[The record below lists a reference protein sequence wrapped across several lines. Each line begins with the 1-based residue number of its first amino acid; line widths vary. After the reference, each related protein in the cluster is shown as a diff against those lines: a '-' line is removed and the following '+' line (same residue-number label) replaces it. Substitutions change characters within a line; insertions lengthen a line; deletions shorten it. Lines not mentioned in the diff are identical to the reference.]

1 MKTMPSKKR
10 TLKTI
15 ASFFLF
21 WFVSLASF
29 GQSKYSMIGGVETPY
44 KNQYT
49 FQIRLDEVNKKL
61 IFETNAPVTVVTLDV
76 YTPEEYL
83 IRKGKE
89 YTNTHVKSG
98 NTYSYDLNNALLKD
112 KEAYWLKVSIG
123 NNGVP
128 LAEYL
133 FKKRATATE
142 PVRNENNEE
151 VKDATGATV
160 IQTNATCTDG
170 KTKLMAS
177 LKALDGVRDVKIDP
191 RGTVKIIYSNDGTPY
206 SELLATINENGF
218 SAGSQKSNSPDK
230 NPCIKKIAPEEKYTR
245 QTGRNIFDAR
255 KGFAI
260 APIKHVDFTVTPDAA
275 KKGFKMDSIYTWTAP
290 DGEVKMAS
298 GEEILKQVNEM
309 ERELNFRGRTLRKQN
324 AFSALSYK
332 LINQSAVL
340 KIPKSVTK
348 ISDDPVLKNG
358 PGKGIYKIP
367 IIKTKHNKLP
377 DVSGKFSTV
386 IGGDVGVYF
395 GRIISNTGEF
405 QGNISTSSFIDN
417 SKCIKQCPLDITLS
431 LDAKIIQS
439 LNISNCVLEISD
451 NPDRK
456 PNDNTNILATGNFN
470 FKKPA
475 FAKYGT
481 ENVSISGDAPPSFHT
496 LYSFSVKINDLSK
509 LAKAAIKPVLYYA
522 YVKFYNDKGDLL
534 YYSSYNTAV
543 LESKIDVPIFIGQ
556 DKKVNAGFEDAFTD
570 PTGLFGMYYKSS
582 NLNATY
588 STKRDEA
595 TLVISENAK
604 LSGDVEIGAQ
614 YYNFWY
620 LLDNDQP
627 KYERKSFISANF
639 SSDYTKKYTQG
650 RPPIRRPGA
659 EKKSNDMNNYPGY
672 QLNYSIFDGETT
684 EHYTKASGYT
694 TTRSLVYNLFD
705 ERFFIGPV
713 PCRITVDMSS
723 NASFTRQSTIDTLTD
738 GTVSLS
744 TSVTP
749 HLDLTLTGKGGV
761 DAAIAYA
768 TIVANVKVIEV
779 DLPISA
785 KANKDVDLE
794 AALKITALSGEIY
807 FTAGLCIPIPWFDD
821 LCTDFRIDIFK
832 WTGPSKTYPLVK

>member
-260 APIKHVDFTVTPDAA
+260 APIKHVAFTVTPDAA

-431 LDAKIIQS
+431 LDAKMIQS

-556 DKKVNAGFEDAFTD
+556 DKKVNAGFDDAFTD

-582 NLNATY
+582 NLNSTY

-627 KYERKSFISANF
+627 KYERKSFIAANF
-639 SSDYTKKYTQG
+639 SSEYTNRYKQG
-650 RPPIRRPGA
+650 MVGIRIPGG
-659 EKKSNDMNNYPGY
+659 EKKSNDMNNYSGY
-672 QLNYSIFDGETT
+672 QMNYSLFDGETT
-684 EHYTKASGYT
+684 ENYTKTAGYT
-694 TTRSLVYNLFD
+694 TTRSVEYNLFD

-713 PCRITVDMSS
+713 PCRITVDMKG
-723 NASFTRQSTIDTLTD
+723 NATLTRQSTMDTLID
-738 GTVSLS
+738 GSVSLS

-761 DAAIAYA
+761 DASIAYA

-779 DLPISA
+779 DLPVNA
-785 KANKDVDLE
+785 KASKDADLD

>member
-1 MKTMPSKKR
+1 MPSKKR

-260 APIKHVDFTVTPDAA
+260 APIKHVAFTVTPDAA

-431 LDAKIIQS
+431 LDAKMIQS

-556 DKKVNAGFEDAFTD
+556 DKKVNAGFDDAFTD

-582 NLNATY
+582 NLNSTY

-627 KYERKSFISANF
+627 KYERKSFIAANF
-639 SSDYTKKYTQG
+639 SSEYTNRYKQG
-650 RPPIRRPGA
+650 MVGIRIPGG
-659 EKKSNDMNNYPGY
+659 EKKSNDMNNYSGY
-672 QLNYSIFDGETT
+672 QMNYSLFDGETT
-684 EHYTKASGYT
+684 ENYTKTAGYT
-694 TTRSLVYNLFD
+694 TTRSVEYNLFD

-713 PCRITVDMSS
+713 PCRITVDMKG
-723 NASFTRQSTIDTLTD
+723 NATLTRQSTMDTLID
-738 GTVSLS
+738 GSVSLS

-749 HLDLTLTGKGGV
+749 HLDLTLTEKGGV
-761 DAAIAYA
+761 DASIAYA

-779 DLPISA
+779 DLPVNA
-785 KANKDVDLE
+785 KASKDADLD

>member
-1 MKTMPSKKR
+1 MPSKKR

-556 DKKVNAGFEDAFTD
+556 DKKVNAGFDDAFTD

-582 NLNATY
+582 NLNSTY

-627 KYERKSFISANF
+627 KYERKSFIAANF
-639 SSDYTKKYTQG
+639 SSEYTNRYKQG
-650 RPPIRRPGA
+650 MVGIRIPGG
-659 EKKSNDMNNYPGY
+659 EKKSTDMNNYSGY
-672 QLNYSIFDGETT
+672 QMNYSLFDGETT
-684 EHYTKASGYT
+684 ESYTKTSGYT
-694 TTRSLVYNLFD
+694 TTRSVEYNLFD

-713 PCRITVDMSS
+713 PCRITVDMKG
-723 NASFTRQSTIDTLTD
+723 NATLTRQSTMDTLID
-738 GTVSLS
+738 GSVSLS

-761 DAAIAYA
+761 DASIAYA

-779 DLPISA
+779 DLPVNA
-785 KANKDVDLE
+785 KASKDADLD

>member
-1 MKTMPSKKR
+1 MPSKKR

-170 KTKLMAS
+170 KTILMAS

-556 DKKVNAGFEDAFTD
+556 DKKVNAGFDDAFTD

-582 NLNATY
+582 NLNSTY

-627 KYERKSFISANF
+627 KYERKSFIAANF
-639 SSDYTKKYTQG
+639 SSEYTNRYKQG
-650 RPPIRRPGA
+650 MVGIRIPGG
-659 EKKSNDMNNYPGY
+659 EKKSTDMNNYSGY
-672 QLNYSIFDGETT
+672 QMNYSLFDGETT
-684 EHYTKASGYT
+684 ESYTKTSGYT
-694 TTRSLVYNLFD
+694 TTRSVEYNLFD

-713 PCRITVDMSS
+713 PCRITVDMKG
-723 NASFTRQSTIDTLTD
+723 NATLTRQSTMDTLVD
-738 GTVSLS
+738 GSVSLS

-761 DAAIAYA
+761 DASIAYA

-779 DLPISA
+779 DLPVNA
-785 KANKDVDLE
+785 KASKDADLD

>member
-1 MKTMPSKKR
+1 MPSKKR

-556 DKKVNAGFEDAFTD
+556 DKKVNAGFDDAFTD

-582 NLNATY
+582 NLNSTY

-627 KYERKSFISANF
+627 KYERKSFIAANF
-639 SSDYTKKYTQG
+639 SSEYTNRYKQG
-650 RPPIRRPGA
+650 MVGIRIPGG
-659 EKKSNDMNNYPGY
+659 EKKSTDMNNYSGY
-672 QLNYSIFDGETT
+672 QMNYSLFDGETT
-684 EHYTKASGYT
+684 ESYTKTSGYT
-694 TTRSLVYNLFD
+694 TTRSVEYNLFD

-713 PCRITVDMSS
+713 PCRITVDMKG
-723 NASFTRQSTIDTLTD
+723 NATLTRQSTMDTLVD
-738 GTVSLS
+738 GSVSLS

-761 DAAIAYA
+761 DASIAYA

-779 DLPISA
+779 DLPVNA
-785 KANKDVDLE
+785 KASKDADLD

>member
-1 MKTMPSKKR
+1 MPSKKR

-556 DKKVNAGFEDAFTD
+556 DKKVNAGFDDAFTD

-582 NLNATY
+582 NLNSTY

-627 KYERKSFISANF
+627 KYERKSFIAANF
-639 SSDYTKKYTQG
+639 SSEYTNRYKQG
-650 RPPIRRPGA
+650 MVGIRIPGG
-659 EKKSNDMNNYPGY
+659 EKKSNDMNNYSGY
-672 QLNYSIFDGETT
+672 QMNYSLFDGETT
-684 EHYTKASGYT
+684 ESYTKTSGYT
-694 TTRSLVYNLFD
+694 TTRSVEYNLFD

-713 PCRITVDMSS
+713 PCRITVDMKG
-723 NASFTRQSTIDTLTD
+723 NATLTRQSTMDTLID
-738 GTVSLS
+738 GSVSLS

-761 DAAIAYA
+761 DASIAYA

-779 DLPISA
+779 DLPVNA
-785 KANKDVDLE
+785 KASKDADLD

>member
-1 MKTMPSKKR
+1 MIFKKIFM
-10 TLKTI
+10 KTI

-21 WFVSLASF
+21 FLVSLASF
-29 GQSKYSMIGGVETPY
+29 GQSKYSIIGGVETPY

-49 FQIRLDEVNKKL
+49 FQIRFDEVNKKL

-83 IRKGKE
+83 VRKGKE
-89 YTNTHVKSG
+89 YTNTHTKSG
-98 NTYSYDLNNALLKD
+98 NTYSYDLKNALLKD
-112 KEAYWLKVSIG
+112 KEVYWLKVSIG

-128 LAEYL
+128 FAEYL
-133 FKKRATATE
+133 FKKKVTATE
-142 PVRNENNEE
+142 PVRNNSNENNEE

-160 IQTNATCTDG
+160 IRTNATCVDG

-177 LKALDGVRDVKIDP
+177 LKALDGVQDVKIDP
-191 RGTVKIIYSNDGTPY
+191 RGTVIIKYSSDGTPY
-206 SELLATINENGF
+206 SGLLATINENGF
-218 SAGSQKSNSPDK
+218 NAGSKKSASPDK
-230 NPCIKKIAPEEKYTR
+230 NPCLKKPKPEEKYTR
-245 QTGRNIFDAR
+245 QTGRNIFDAK
-255 KGFAI
+255 KGFAL
-260 APIKHVDFTVTPDAA
+260 APIKFVAFTVTPDATQ
-275 KKGFKMDSIYTWTAP
+275 KGFKMDSIYTWTAP
-290 DGEVKMAS
+290 DGEVKTAS

-309 ERELNFRGRTLRKQN
+309 ERELNFRGRTLRKRN
-324 AFSALSYK
+324 AFSALNYK
-332 LINQSAVL
+332 LTNPNALL
-340 KIPKSVTK
+340 KTPKYATK
-348 ISDDPVLKNG
+348 ILQDAALNNG
-358 PGKGIYKIP
+358 TGNKFNKILQ
-367 IIKTKHNKLP
+367 IKTKHNKLP
-377 DVSGKFSTV
+377 DVSSKFSTV

-417 SKCIKQCPLDITLS
+417 TKCTTQCPLDLTLS
-431 LDAKIIQS
+431 LDAKMLQS

-470 FKKPA
+470 FKKPV
-475 FAKYGT
+475 FSKYGT
-481 ENVSISGDAPPSFHT
+481 QNVTVSGDAPPSFHT

-509 LAKAAIKPVLYYA
+509 LAKASLKPVLYYA

>member
-1 MKTMPSKKR
+1 MPSKKR

-133 FKKRATATE
+133 FKKRTTE

-160 IQTNATCTDG
+160 IQTNATCAEG

-206 SELLATINENGF
+206 SELLATINQNGF

-230 NPCIKKIAPEEKYTR
+230 NPCIKKSAPEEKYTR

-260 APIKHVDFTVTPDAA
+260 APIKHIAFVVTPDAA
-275 KKGFKMDSIYTWTAP
+275 KKGFKMDSIYRWTAP
-290 DGEVKMAS
+290 DGKIKTAS

-309 ERELNFRGRTLRKQN
+309 EKELNFRGRTLRKPN

-332 LINQSAVL
+332 LVNQSAKL
-340 KIPKSVTK
+340 KLPKSVSK
-348 ISDDPVLKNG
+348 LSDEQLLKYGDN
-358 PGKGIYKIP
+358 KKLSKIP
-367 IIKTKHNKLP
+367 IIKTKHNKLS
-377 DVSGKFSTV
+377 DVSSRFSTV

-395 GRIISNTGEF
+395 GRIISNKGEF

-417 SKCIKQCPLDITLS
+417 SKCINQCPIDITLS
-431 LDAKIIQS
+431 LDAKMIQS

-475 FAKYGT
+475 FSKYGT
-481 ENVSISGDAPPSFHT
+481 NNVSITGDAPPSFHT
-496 LYSFSVKINDLSK
+496 LYYFPVKINDLSK
-509 LAKAAIKPVLYYA
+509 LAKAAIKPVPYYA
-522 YVKFYNDKGDLL
+522 YIKFYNDKGELL

-543 LESKIDVPIFIGQ
+543 LESKIDVPIFISQ
-556 DKKVNAGFEDAFTD
+556 DKKVNAGFDDAFTD
-570 PTGLFGMYYKSS
+570 PTGLFGMYYKSN
-582 NLNATY
+582 NLNAAY
-588 STKRDEA
+588 STTRDEA
-595 TLVISENAK
+595 TLIISENAK

-620 LLDNDQP
+620 LLDNSKP
-627 KYERKSFISANF
+627 KYERKPFIAANF
-639 SSDYTKKYTQG
+639 SSEYTNRFKQG
-650 RPPIRRPGA
+650 AIGIRIPGG

-672 QLNYSIFDGETT
+672 QMNYSLFNGEST
-684 EHYTKASGYT
+684 ENYTKTSGYS
-694 TTRSLVYNLFD
+694 TTRSVEYNLFD

-713 PCRITVDMSS
+713 PCRITVDMKG
-723 NASFTRQSTIDTLTD
+723 NASLTRQSTMDTLVD
-738 GTVSLS
+738 GSVSLS

-761 DAAIAYA
+761 DASIAYA

-779 DLPISA
+779 DLPVNA
-785 KANKDVDLE
+785 KASKDADLN

-821 LCTDFRIDIFK
+821 LCTNFRIDIFK
-832 WTGPSKTYPLVK
+832 WTGPSDTYQLVK

>member
-1 MKTMPSKKR
+1 MPSKKR

-260 APIKHVDFTVTPDAA
+260 APIKHVAFTVTPDAA

-431 LDAKIIQS
+431 LDAKMIQS

-556 DKKVNAGFEDAFTD
+556 DKKVNAGFDDAFTD

-582 NLNATY
+582 NLNSTY

-627 KYERKSFISANF
+627 KYERKSFIAANF
-639 SSDYTKKYTQG
+639 SSEYTNRYKQG
-650 RPPIRRPGA
+650 MVGIRIPGG
-659 EKKSNDMNNYPGY
+659 EKKSNDMNNYSGY
-672 QLNYSIFDGETT
+672 QMNYSLFDGETT
-684 EHYTKASGYT
+684 ENYTKTAGYT
-694 TTRSLVYNLFD
+694 TTRSVEYNLFD

-713 PCRITVDMSS
+713 PCRITVDMKG
-723 NASFTRQSTIDTLTD
+723 NATLTRQSTMDTLID
-738 GTVSLS
+738 GSVSLS

-761 DAAIAYA
+761 DASIAYA

-779 DLPISA
+779 DLPVNA
-785 KANKDVDLE
+785 KASKDADLD